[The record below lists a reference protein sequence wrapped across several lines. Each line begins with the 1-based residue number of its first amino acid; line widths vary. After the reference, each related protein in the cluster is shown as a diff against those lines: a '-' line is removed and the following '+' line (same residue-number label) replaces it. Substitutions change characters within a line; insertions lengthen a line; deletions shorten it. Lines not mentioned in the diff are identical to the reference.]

1 MHRSSSII
9 NAEYMHSS
17 SSILKF
23 NRFYKKK
30 MHGMVQMIILTG
42 MQIELMQKLKH

>member
-30 MHGMVQMIILTG
+30 NAWDGTNDYFDRYAD
-42 MQIELMQKLKH
+42 